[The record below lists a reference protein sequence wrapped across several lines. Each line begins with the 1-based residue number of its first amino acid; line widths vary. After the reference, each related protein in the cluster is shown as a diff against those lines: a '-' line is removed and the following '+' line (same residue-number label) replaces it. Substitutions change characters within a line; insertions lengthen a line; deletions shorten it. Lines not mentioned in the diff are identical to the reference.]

1 MGKTT
6 NLNWLAGLK
15 RHQQDGFPEFFGELM
30 IWMDCLWLFLIFW
43 KWKCSFVQAVN
54 FPCLS
59 GGFSRLCQIHELNA
73 SCWLGWEA
81 AHQHVP
87 SWKLTYSPPKVCLND
102 DVPFSRLVGY
112 VSVPCEGYGNFV
124 TTNRT
129 SGAEAAREAEPKAW
143 WIWKPIN
150 SSCGL
155 GNSTDKQ
162 KLLVGGGFQDFLFS
176 PLPGE
181 MIQFD
186 QYFSKGFKPSK
197 KRSTPWKFNS
207 EFAPASLAETEKE
220 AGSSSSYHFSGGT
233 VKLRVCIGGWDW
245 AYQVIRFIYY

>member
-1 MGKTT
+1 
-6 NLNWLAGLK
+6 
-15 RHQQDGFPEFFGELM
+15 M
-30 IWMDCLWLFLIFW
+30 IWMDCLWLFLIIW

-87 SWKLTYSPPKVCLND
+87 SWKLTYSPPKVCLKMICLF
-102 DVPFSRLVGY
+102 PFGGICIRSLWGIWKFL
-112 VSVPCEGYGNFV
+112 N
-124 TTNRT
+124 TNRT

-162 KLLVGGGFQDFLFS
+162 KLLVGGGFQYILFS

-186 QYFSKGFKPSK
+186 QYLFFK
-197 KRSTPWKFNS
+197 
-207 EFAPASLAETEKE
+207 
-220 AGSSSSYHFSGGT
+220 
-233 VKLRVCIGGWDW
+233 RV
-245 AYQVIRFIYY
+245 QTN